1 MRRLQ
6 ILLCAAALLGGTQL
20 QAADNTV
27 TCHETIQVTYP
38 FVSEGSDQNNV
49 FPYQAVDIEVT
60 YKTGDKLDF
69 TLKNFVLE
77 ATEKINVGNIELTEI
92 AYTKANEVKTL
103 PTTKLKASI
112 KDGSLPGV
120 DAESWLNHGGLYSEG
135 VDVTFGANSTIDP
148 DNNLD
153 LTLTVALG
161 DALGNVKVVI
171 GGDLPTLLKE
181 STSITFGSTSTST
194 ESEILADVDN
204 EGKLTLT
211 LNDFTLPTQPEI
223 KVGTIKIEGI
233 TTQNVAGKDDQKS
246 FTVPEKAI
254 TIGKYTDGTNGM
266 AGTEVKVTINDGLLY
281 NGGEKI
287 YVSLKVNAG
296 STAPLDNIQ
305 VKVGE
310 KPAALR
316 APKAVKATSSEAIY
330 DLNGRFCGTS
340 LEALPAGTYIN
351 GGKLVNKK

>member
-1 MRRLQ
+1 M
-6 ILLCAAALLGGTQL
+6 LLCAAALLAGAKA
-20 QAADNTV
+20 QATNQPV
-27 TCHETIQVTYP
+27 QCHETIQVTFP
-38 FVSEGSDQNNV
+38 FKGEGNADNKI

-60 YKTGDKLDF
+60 YKAGNKLDF
-69 TLKNFVLE
+69 KLKNFILDPKAE
-77 ATEKINVGNIELTEI
+77 EPTNVGHITLSDISYTE
-92 AYTKANEVKTL
+92 ASGVKTL
-103 PTTKLKASI
+103 PTTSMKATI
-112 KDGSLPGV
+112 EDGDLSSV
-120 DAESWLNHGGLYSEG
+120 DEVTWLNHSNMFPQG
-135 VDVTFGANSTIDP
+135 VDVSFGENSTIDS

-153 LTLTVALG
+153 LTLSVDLG
-161 DALGNVKVVI
+161 DMGTVKVAI
-171 GGDLPTLLKE
+171 GGDLPGLINE
-181 STSITFGSTSTST
+181 AVVITVGGNPTNSNID
-194 ESEILADVDN
+194 ILVDADDQ
-204 EGKLTLT
+204 GKLTLT
-211 LNDFTLPTQPEI
+211 LNDFTLPGATAEDNVE
-223 KVGTIKIEGI
+223 VGTIEI
-233 TTQNVAGKDDQKS
+233 TEVTAAAVAGKDDQKS

-254 TIGKYTDGTNGM
+254 TIKKYTDGTNGM

-287 YVSLKVNAG
+287 YVDLKVNAG

-310 KPAALR
+310 KPAALC